1 MSYLQNSNPHQS
13 KTSGFSFIEVLVT
26 LALLSGS
33 YLIIFSS
40 QQFITTS
47 IVRQERELKDLLQI
61 SDQHEL
67 EMALLNSEVDE

>member
-13 KTSGFSFIEVLVT
+13 KNLGFSFIEVLVT

-33 YLIIFSS
+33 YLIIFSG
-40 QQFITTS
+40 QQFITVS
-47 IVRQERELKDLLQI
+47 IVRQERELKDLLQM

-67 EMALLNSEVDE
+67 AMSLVYSEVVE

>member
-1 MSYLQNSNPHQS
+1 MTISYHSNSQS
-13 KTSGFSFIEVLVT
+13 KSSGFSFIEVLVT

-40 QQFITTS
+40 QQFIAAS

>member
-1 MSYLQNSNPHQS
+1 MTISYHSNSQS
-13 KTSGFSFIEVLVT
+13 KTLGFSFIEVLVT

-40 QQFITTS
+40 QQFITAS
-47 IVRQERELKDLLQI
+47 ITRQERELKDLLQM

-67 EMALLNSEVDE
+67 EMALLYTEVDE

>member
-1 MSYLQNSNPHQS
+1 MTISYQSDSKSN

-40 QQFITTS
+40 QQFITAS
-47 IVRQERELKDLLQI
+47 IVHQERELKNLLQV

-67 EMALLNSEVDE
+67 EMALLYREVDE

>member
-1 MSYLQNSNPHQS
+1 MSYQLHSNPRQN
-13 KTSGFSFIEVLVT
+13 KNSGFSFIEVLVT

-47 IVRQERELKDLLQI
+47 IVRQERELKDLLQM

-67 EMALLNSEVDE
+67 AMALLSSEVDE

>member
-1 MSYLQNSNPHQS
+1 MTISYQSDSKSN
-13 KTSGFSFIEVLVT
+13 KTSGLSFIDVLVT

-40 QQFITTS
+40 QQFITAS
-47 IVRQERELKDLLQI
+47 IARQERELKDLLQM

-67 EMALLNSEVDE
+67 EMALLYLEVDE